1 MNNADRRFNLYFI
14 CLIFLFLVILI
25 LRWRWMPT
33 FIDIYYHLLTM
44 LNFGESGG
52 FTSVSLWEYAPFG
65 RPQLYPPLLHIL
77 MLIVFKLKP
86 SVLFVA
92 RIFELVSF
100 PLVLT
105 IIFVAIKSMFD
116 ARKAFWSVL
125 IAASMYSFYLSC
137 VDFLAASLAFC
148 LGLLVFSSLEKNKFL
163 AAASFLALCLYSH
176 VSVSLFFVL
185 ALIIYGLLRREK
197 LRIILIINIAA
208 LIIYLPLLIH
218 QVSHLSFIDL
228 GSPLENFPFELN
240 IIVYLLAGFGVYLA
254 LLRRKENAF
263 FIAIALATLPFLFL
277 RYRFLS
283 GQGMIGIILLAS
295 LTLDFFYEKFY
306 SLASKERRYGP
317 IVIYTALLFSGLFL
331 FSPSITIKDSRAN
344 FSLFGSTYINII
356 PTQEI
361 RERTNEISIY
371 LPKSFQPVF
380 DIVEKET
387 GPRDLIASN
396 FEYLAGF
403 IATFTDRATTS
414 AMLKEVKPFKEIN
427 PFKYAKLIIWLKDPE
442 RMSQEPLDLI
452 RNLGLKKT
460 AETEVFFIYKNPE
473 ASVVRDYSGASLPL
487 GICALALLSLLTL
500 AVVDLVWRRD

>member
-1 MNNADRRFNLYFI
+1 
-14 CLIFLFLVILI
+14 
-25 LRWRWMPT
+25 MPT

-44 LNFGESGG
+44 LNFQKSGG
-52 FTSVSLWEYAPFG
+52 FTPVSLWEYAPFG

-86 SVLFVA
+86 SILFVA
-92 RIFELVSF
+92 RIFELMSF
-100 PLVLT
+100 PFVLT

-116 ARKAFWSVL
+116 VRKAFWSVL

-148 LGLLVFSSLEKNKFL
+148 LGLLAFSSLEKKRII
-163 AAASFLALCLYSH
+163 AATSFLALCLYSH
-176 VSVSLFFVL
+176 VSLSLFFTL
-185 ALIIYGLLRREK
+185 ALVFYAFLRRDK
-197 LRIILIINIAA
+197 LKNILVVIAAA

-218 QVSHLSFIDL
+218 QVSHLRFIDL
-228 GSPLENFPFELN
+228 GRTLENFPFELN
-240 IIVYLLAGFGVYLA
+240 ITVYLLAGFGLYLA
-254 LLRRKENAF
+254 LRRRKENAF

-306 SLASKERRYGP
+306 LLAAKSRRYAP
-317 IVIYTALLFSGLFL
+317 VFIYALFL
-331 FSPSITIKDSRAN
+331 FFGIFLLSPSITIKDSRAN
-344 FSLFGSTYINII
+344 LSLFGSTYINIF

-380 DIVEKET
+380 DIVENKT

-403 IATFTDRATTS
+403 VATFTDRATTS
-414 AMLKEVKPFKEIN
+414 AMLKEVKPFREVN

-452 RNLGLKKT
+452 RDIGLEKES
-460 AETEVFFIYKNPE
+460 ETEVFFIYKNPK
-473 ASVVRDYSGASLPL
+473 AGVIRDYSKASLSF
-487 GICALALLSLLTL
+487 GACVFILLSLSVL
-500 AVVDLVWRRD
+500 AGIDLAAKRD

>member
-1 MNNADRRFNLYFI
+1 M
-14 CLIFLFLVILI
+14 
-25 LRWRWMPT
+25 
-33 FIDIYYHLLTM
+33 
-44 LNFGESGG
+44 
-52 FTSVSLWEYAPFG
+52 
-65 RPQLYPPLLHIL
+65 
-77 MLIVFKLKP
+77 
-86 SVLFVA
+86 
-92 RIFELVSF
+92 
-100 PLVLT
+100 
-105 IIFVAIKSMFD
+105 
-116 ARKAFWSVL
+116 
-125 IAASMYSFYLSC
+125 
-137 VDFLAASLAFC
+137 
-148 LGLLVFSSLEKNKFL
+148 
-163 AAASFLALCLYSH
+163 ALCLYSH
-176 VSVSLFFVL
+176 VSVSLFFAL
-185 ALIIYGLLRREK
+185 ALIFYAFLKREK
-197 LRIILIINIAA
+197 LKNILVIIAVA

-218 QVSHLSFIDL
+218 QVSHLSFINL
-228 GSPLENFPFELN
+228 ESISENFPFELN

-254 LLRRKENAF
+254 LRKKRENAF

-283 GQGMIGIILLAS
+283 GQGMIGIIFLAG

-306 SLASKERRYGP
+306 SLASKEKRYGP

-331 FSPSITIKDSRAN
+331 LSPSITIKDSRAN

-380 DIVEKET
+380 DIVENET
-387 GPRDLIASN
+387 GPGDLIASN

-452 RNLGLKKT
+452 RNFGLEKES
-460 AETEVFFIYKNPE
+460 ETEVFFIYKNPK
-473 ASVVRDYSGASLPL
+473 AGAIRNYSKVSLSFGA
-487 GICALALLSLLTL
+487 CVLALLFLATL
-500 AVVDLVWRRD
+500 AAVDMAWKRD